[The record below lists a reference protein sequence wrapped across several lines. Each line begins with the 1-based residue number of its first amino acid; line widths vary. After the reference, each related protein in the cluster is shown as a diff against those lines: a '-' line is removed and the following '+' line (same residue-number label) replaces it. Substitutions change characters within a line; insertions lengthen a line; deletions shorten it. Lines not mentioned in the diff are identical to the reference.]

1 MMKPY
6 SYKRAKGLGKWLGL
20 YDIYFKENLLKTR
33 SYTISDI
40 YEIVRLLN
48 QAYSFGKENL

>member
-1 MMKPY
+1 MKPY